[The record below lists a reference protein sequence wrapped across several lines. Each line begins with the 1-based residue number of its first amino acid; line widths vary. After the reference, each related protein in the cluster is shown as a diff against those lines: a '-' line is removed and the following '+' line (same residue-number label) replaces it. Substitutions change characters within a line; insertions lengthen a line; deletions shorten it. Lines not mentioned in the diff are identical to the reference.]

1 MGWLTRQV
9 QAGRG
14 VFLALAVMLACGL
27 PGLFSLPP
35 LDRDEVLFSQA
46 SRQMAASGDMI
57 DIRFAEMPRYKKP
70 VGIYWLQVAAAKV
83 TGQPDAIWS
92 YRLVSLLAAMVAVA
106 ATHAIGRRLLTAE
119 GALLASVALAA
130 SVMLG
135 IEAHLAKTDATLLA
149 TVAVSMA
156 VVARA
161 WTGDPGRWRLGF
173 WAALGVSLLVKGP
186 LGPMVVLLALGAL
199 SLYGRE
205 TRTLRRLWSP
215 WGLALMLVIAVPW
228 YVAISYVSGGEFW
241 SASLGRDMLGKVA
254 TAQENHGA
262 PPGSYLAALWLTFW
276 PGSMVLAAS
285 LPALWRARRSP
296 VVIFALAWALPT
308 FLVFELTPTKLI
320 HYTLPT
326 WPALALL
333 LGAVASAA
341 KPRWPALL
349 PAFLPLILLAALE
362 VTLRGFG
369 QGLSPLALPGAL
381 FIALAALLTVA
392 ALRHGTLATTAALA
406 LAGFAFNAT
415 LFPTLARTTYLWPA
429 PQLAAI
435 SAQHPDCAFSVT
447 GFNEPSIVFTTD
459 AKVRLAAPEDLPAI
473 LQAPGCQLIA
483 APSLD
488 TTLPEL
494 TRIQGLDLGSGKPID
509 LGLWLKP

>member
-1 MGWLTRQV
+1 MGWLTGQV

-46 SRQMAASGDMI
+46 SRQMVASGDMI

-106 ATHAIGRRLLTAE
+106 ATHAMARRFLTAE
-119 GALLASVALAA
+119 GALLASVAVAA

-149 TVAVSMA
+149 TVAVAMA

-161 WTGDPGRWRLGF
+161 MQEDPGRARWGF
-173 WAALGVSLLVKGP
+173 WAALGLSLLVKGP
-186 LGPMVVLLALGAL
+186 LGPMVVLLALLAL
-199 SLYGRE
+199 CLARRE
-205 TRTLRRLWSP
+205 TLTARRLWSP
-215 WGLALMLVIAVPW
+215 WGFGLMLLIAVPW
-228 YVAISYVSGGEFW
+228 YLAISWVSGGAFW
-241 SASLGRDMLGKVA
+241 SASLGKDMLGKVA
-254 TAQENHGA
+254 MAQENHGA
-262 PPGSYLAALWLTFW
+262 PPGSYLATLWLTFW

-285 LPALWRARRSP
+285 LPALWRARRLP
-296 VVIFALAWALPT
+296 VVVFALAWAVPT

-333 LGAVASAA
+333 LGAVAEAA

-349 PAFLPLILLAALE
+349 PAFLPLVLLAALE
-362 VTLRGFG
+362 ITLRGFG
-369 QGLSPLALPGAL
+369 QSLSPLALPGAL
-381 FIALAALLTVA
+381 AIALAALLTVT
-392 ALRHGTLATTAALA
+392 ALRHGPLALAAALA
-406 LAGFAFNAT
+406 LAGFTFNAT

-429 PQLAAI
+429 PRLAEIA
-435 SAQHPDCAFSVT
+435 ALHPECALTVSGFS
-447 GFNEPSIVFTTD
+447 EPSIVFATN
-459 AKVRLAAPEDLPAI
+459 AKVTLAAPEDLPAT

-488 TTLPEL
+488 TDLPEL
-494 TRIQGLDLGSGKPID
+494 TRIQGLNLGTGRPLD